1 VQLER
6 TKGELQEIGSLRTN
20 HKSTTNRLGSRELAD
35 PVVCSLHGSHPD
47 FLVCPGAGSTFL
59 DEAGAV
65 AATGSADLV
74 GAFWLRRGGEDEF
87 LAGWRQ
93 QRAGPQRRAALRP
106 SARPRRRRLRSASSF
121 AFLLS
126 TLGETWGDI

>member
-1 VQLER
+1 VAGSLAAGYLRLRAAARAEERRRSKALE
-6 TKGELQEIGSLRTN
+6 LGSLRTN
-20 HKSTTNRLGSRELAD
+20 HRSTTNHLGSRELAD
-35 PVVCSLHGSHPD
+35 PVVRS
-47 FLVCPGAGSTFL
+47 
-59 DEAGAV
+59 GAV

-74 GAFWLRRGGEDEF
+74 GAFWLRRGEEDEV

-126 TLGETWGDI
+126 TLGDETWGDI